1 MEENVKECL
10 SLAEIFV
17 EKHRTRRAI
26 LLYQDVIRLDNKNET
41 AYLGIGKVMHKI
53 YNMYSGNYLN

>member
-1 MEENVKECL
+1 MEENVKEYL
-10 SLAEIFV
+10 SLAETFV

-41 AYLGIGKVMHKI
+41 AYLRIGKIIHKI
-53 YNMYSGNYLN
+53 YNM

>member
-1 MEENVKECL
+1 MEENVKEYL
-10 SLAEIFV
+10 SLAETFV

-41 AYLGIGKVMHKI
+41 AYLRIGKIIHKI
-53 YNMYSGNYLN
+53 YNI